1 MWSMPFTIA
10 NLRYIEMDNAQLRI
24 QKLEARVKGLE
35 KVVEAIQ
42 SLRNPVKHA
51 LANIDDIRHGNNVT
65 SEEMWRACGH
75 LDTALGTLGDI
86 EKLIAQLAHE
96 SPVVQ

>member
-1 MWSMPFTIA
+1 
-10 NLRYIEMDNAQLRI
+10 MDNTQQSI
-24 QKLEARVKGLE
+24 QMLEARVKGLE
-35 KVVEAIQ
+35 KVVEAVQ

-75 LDTALGTLGDI
+75 LDAALGTLRDI
-86 EKLIAQLAHE
+86 DKLIAQVAHE
-96 SPVVQ
+96 SPAVQ